1 MSKYGVFSGP
11 YFPVFGHFSHSANPV
26 SYDWVFLTLQILQLN
41 KALSDVYLEPNRTST
56 MVLFCI
62 KIVNSFIRLSSKYAI
77 SLLPVSAWLE
87 MTV

>member
-1 MSKYGVFSGP
+1 MSKYGVFTAP
-11 YFPVFGHFSHSANPV
+11 YFPVFGHFSHSSNPV

-41 KALSDVYLEPNRTST
+41 KAHSDVYLEPNRTST
-56 MVLFCI
+56 MELFCT
-62 KIVNSFIRLSSKYAI
+62 KIVNSFFRLSSKYAI